1 MATSINAQTPSIIAK
16 DLLIAA
22 IGERF
27 QHSFASESKK
37 AAEEIAAAYEVIYRK
52 VKEMGA

>member
-37 AAEEIAAAYEVIYRK
+37 AAEDSAAAYEVIYRK